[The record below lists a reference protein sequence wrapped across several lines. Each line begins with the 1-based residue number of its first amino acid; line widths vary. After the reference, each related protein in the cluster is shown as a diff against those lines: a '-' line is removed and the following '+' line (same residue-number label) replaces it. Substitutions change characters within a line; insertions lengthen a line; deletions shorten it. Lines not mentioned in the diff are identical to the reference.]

1 MNRFGVVEN
10 VWILGMQK
18 VFCWSINYS
27 MIPNIIFILLHK
39 TKFQSLDHTSQTNTI
54 PVFWLNY
61 NKMLM
66 KNGLQSLFSRVNIT
80 DDYVKDNMDF
90 NYEKLDS
97 FYFYQHNN
105 F

>member
-1 MNRFGVVEN
+1 
-10 VWILGMQK
+10 
-18 VFCWSINYS
+18 
-27 MIPNIIFILLHK
+27 
-39 TKFQSLDHTSQTNTI
+39 
-54 PVFWLNY
+54 
-61 NKMLM
+61 M